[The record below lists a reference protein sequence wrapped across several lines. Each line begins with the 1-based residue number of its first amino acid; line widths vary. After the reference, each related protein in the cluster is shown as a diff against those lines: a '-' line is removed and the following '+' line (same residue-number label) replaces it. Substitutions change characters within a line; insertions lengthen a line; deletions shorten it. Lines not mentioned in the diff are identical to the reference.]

1 MNEEWLKQDLLT
13 YELARQGEL
22 LKEAHLRGMLDLSN
36 KDIATLREARDL
48 METLAEQAREDLAF
62 AKEVEPNP
70 VLWFRQ
76 LYSDWW

>member
-70 VLWFRQ
+70 LLWFRQ
-76 LYSDWW
+76 HYSDWW

>member
-48 METLAEQAREDLAF
+48 M
-62 AKEVEPNP
+62 
-70 VLWFRQ
+70 
-76 LYSDWW
+76 